1 MTQTAGVSFPVGGDG
16 QRRSTGTGRAI
27 VADAARVV
35 DPALAGQVEATS
47 DWRKGYL
54 RPFRTLVLD
63 AAQDPDKAYSIA
75 DAGLASAHTRFR
87 FVRDAEEM
95 SLGEAMATFREN
107 YIGTVTVRGTVPR
120 EPELT
125 LVHKGRRLFDSDL
138 RRQLAHW
145 VDDGVT
151 EPGVAEAVN
160 LVLDNPDWLDLR
172 DLHIAVLGAGA
183 ELAPTRSLLRWG
195 AQVHAVDL
203 PSPTTWS
210 RLIDIT
216 RSTAGT
222 LHMPVRHGRD
232 GQAPFTLGTN
242 VHPDEDDIVAG
253 GAGVDLLADTPEIA
267 QWLGHVA
274 EPLTIGCYA
283 YADGGVHAQLS
294 VAADAIVEKL
304 QTDRHDITFAALA
317 TPTDAFMVPMDAVE
331 ESRRRWEARGFGQL
345 LQNPLRLAG
354 QFEPNYPETY
364 RDIHG
369 RDFGINDSLVV
380 QQGPNYALA
389 KRLQH
394 WRALACLRAGRPV
407 SLNIAPATRTQSV
420 VRNRLLAAAYAGAG
434 RFGVEVFEPATST
447 TLMAA
452 LLVHDLRNPRAIGQ
466 SGVTPVQPLDLM
478 TVKAVHGGLWR
489 AAYSPRSVLGIAA
502 VLGIFDPRP

>member
-1 MTQTAGVSFPVGGDG
+1 VGGDG

-27 VADAARVV
+27 VADAARAV
-35 DPALAGQVEATS
+35 DPALAGQIEATS

-54 RPFRTLVLD
+54 RPLRTLVLD
-63 AAQDPDKAYSIA
+63 AAQDPDKAYA
-75 DAGLASAHTRFR
+75 VAEAGLTSAHTRFR
-87 FVRDAEEM
+87 FVREAEET
-95 SLGEAMATFREN
+95 SITDAMVAPRDGH
-107 YIGTVTVRGTVPR
+107 IGTVSLKGVIPR
-120 EPELT
+120 EADLT
-125 LVHKGRRLFDSDL
+125 LVHQGRRLFDSDL
-138 RRQLAHW
+138 RRQLARW
-145 VDDGVT
+145 VADGIT

-195 AQVHAVDL
+195 AHVHAVDL
-203 PSPTTWS
+203 PSQAVWS
-210 RLIDIT
+210 RLIAIT

-222 LHMPVRHGRD
+222 LHVPVRHGRD
-232 GQAPFTLGTN
+232 GQPPFTLGMH
-242 VHPDEDDIVAG
+242 VHPEEDDVVAG
-253 GAGVDLLADTPEIA
+253 GAGVDLLTDAPEIA
-267 QWLGHVA
+267 QWLGAVDA
-274 EPLTIGCYA
+274 PLTVGCYA
-283 YADGGVHAQLS
+283 YADGGLHAQLS
-294 VAADAIVEKL
+294 VASDAIVETL
-304 QTDRHDITFAALA
+304 LTQRDDITFAALA
-317 TPTDAFMVPMDAVE
+317 TPTDAFMVPMAAVG
-331 ESRRRWEARGFGQL
+331 ESRRRWESRGLGQL
-345 LQNPLRLAG
+345 LQNPLRIAG

-394 WRALACLRAGRPV
+394 WRAFQCLRTGRPV

-452 LLVHDLRNPRAIGQ
+452 LLVHDLRNPRALGQ
-466 SGVTPVQPLDLM
+466 PGVAPVQPLDLL
-478 TVKAVHGGLWR
+478 TQKAVHGGLWR

-502 VLGIFDPRP
+502 VLGIFDPRS